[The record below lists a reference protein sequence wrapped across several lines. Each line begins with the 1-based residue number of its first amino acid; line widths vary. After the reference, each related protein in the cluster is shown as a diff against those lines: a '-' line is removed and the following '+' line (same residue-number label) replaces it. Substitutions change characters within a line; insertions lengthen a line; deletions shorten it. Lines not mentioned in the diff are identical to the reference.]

1 MRWCLVVA
9 LMCISLMIS
18 DVEHL
23 FMYCWPFIGLLWT
36 NIYRS
41 FLFIFES
48 DFFFVV
54 EILEFS
60 IYPGYIICKC
70 FHGNSDGKESACF
83 ARNWGSIPGSGR
95 SPGEGSGYL
104 LQYSCLENPM
114 GRGTWLATVHGVA
127 KTWIQLKW
135 LNMHDYLQVFSFSL
149 GQLSCNF
156 EIISMKLLWLLLL
169 IRNWGSG
176 RFLTFPKSH
185 R

>member
-60 IYPGYIICKC
+60 IYPGYIICKG

-95 SPGEGSGYL
+95 SPGVGSGYL
-104 LQYSCLENPM
+104 LQYSCLENPI
-114 GRGTWLATVHGVA
+114 GRGTWRVQSMESQRPGYNWSDWTCTIIYKSFLSVWVSCLV
-127 KTWIQLKW
+127 ILK
-135 LNMHDYLQVFSFSL
+135 
-149 GQLSCNF
+149 
-156 EIISMKLLWLLLL
+156 
-169 IRNWGSG
+169 
-176 RFLTFPKSH
+176 
-185 R
+185 